1 MQSHPPALMPGEKLS
16 SQTEG
21 NHTGSGLGEKAV
33 NEDEKDPGPEHSLG
47 GIHIQGNRGTK
58 QLNRGPALPSW

>member
-1 MQSHPPALMPGEKLS
+1 MPEEKLS
-16 SQTEG
+16 SQTDG
-21 NHTGSGLGEKAV
+21 NHIGSGLGEKAV
-33 NEDEKDPGPEHSLG
+33 NEDERTQDLSTPWG